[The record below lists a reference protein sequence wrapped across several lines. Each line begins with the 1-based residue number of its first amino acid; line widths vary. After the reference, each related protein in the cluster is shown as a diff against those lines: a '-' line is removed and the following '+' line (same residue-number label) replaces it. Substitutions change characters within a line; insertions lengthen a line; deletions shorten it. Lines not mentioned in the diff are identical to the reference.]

1 MKTSWLFGCSCL
13 VMMVG
18 CAATPADEEA
28 EGGNSA
34 IIGSQ
39 QAGLATEWPEAV
51 QVLQDNG
58 VDYCSGVLVS
68 PRVVLTAAHCAWGSV
83 YTINAVN
90 APGKPTATAKLSAK
104 LTTAPNTPENRDL
117 AVLRLDSP
125 IQLAQYGIATDIG
138 QRADDGESFQGVAV
152 GRREESRTSPLVR
165 SKVMGVV
172 TAADTGYTTGIK
184 TTVYYS
190 SGGDSGGPLFL
201 VENGVNTHKVVGVER
216 QPDPANHTDYF
227 TRIDSVSLAAIATAN
242 R

>member
-1 MKTSWLFGCSCL
+1 MKSWVLGCSCL
-13 VMMVG
+13 LMVG
-18 CAATPADEEA
+18 CAAMPADEET
-28 EGGNSA
+28 EDGNSA
-34 IIGSQ
+34 IIGTE
-39 QAGLATEWPEAV
+39 QAGLATEFPEAV

-68 PRVVLTAAHCAWGSV
+68 PRVVLTAAHCAWGRV

-90 APGKPTATAKLSAK
+90 APGRPTATAKLSAK
-104 LTTAPNTPENRDL
+104 LTTDPNTPENRDL
-117 AVLRLDSP
+117 AVLRLDTP
-125 IQLAQYGIATDIG
+125 ITLATYGIATDIG
-138 QRADDGESFQGVAV
+138 RRADDGESFQGIAV
-152 GRREESRTSPLVR
+152 GRRDESRMSPLVR

-201 VENGVNTHKVVGVER
+201 VENGAITHKVVGVER
-216 QPDPANHTDYF
+216 QPDPANRTDYF
-227 TRIDSVSLAAIATAN
+227 TRIDGTSLTAITTAN

>member
-1 MKTSWLFGCSCL
+1 
-13 VMMVG
+13 MMRFLAVLGLALVG
-18 CAATPADEEA
+18 CAASADEDA
-28 EGGNSA
+28 SEGAGSA
-34 IIGSQ
+34 IIGDQ
-39 QAGLATEWPEAV
+39 QAGLATEFPEAV

-104 LTTAPNTPENRDL
+104 LTTDPNTPANRDL
-117 AVLRLDSP
+117 AVLRLNTP
-125 IQLAQYGIATDIG
+125 ITLARYGVATDIG
-138 QRADDGESFQGVAV
+138 ARADAGESFQGIAV
-152 GRREESRTSPLVR
+152 GRREESRTAPLVR

-172 TAADTGYTTGIK
+172 TAADTGYTTGLE
-184 TTVYYS
+184 TSVYYS

-201 VENGVNTHKVVGVER
+201 VEDGVVTHKVVGVER

-227 TRIDSVSLAAIATAN
+227 TRLDSVSLAAITHAN
-242 R
+242 Q